1 MLYRANSLS
10 VLSKKTRK
18 CVCFRNFVVAVRL
31 FVTMEK
37 ALMNVFD
44 IKNVPSLLLAE
55 SCSLAADLK
64 RFAYKQIL

>member
-1 MLYRANSLS
+1 
-10 VLSKKTRK
+10 
-18 CVCFRNFVVAVRL
+18 
-31 FVTMEK
+31 MEK